1 MTMLPKI
8 VFVSTFLVSSV
19 LYSVLCSFLVTVSEV
34 KTLTAAQYGVS
45 LAYGLL
51 LSLWLASEAGFFT
64 FRSQPRYA
72 TASEDEEAASAE
84 KLMEEKMSSDTEK
97 GAPSPDTPKEDNAR
111 LFFIKSSHLTGLRS
125 AAELVLI
132 MGYIYVCDRTTL
144 IAKGPKMLTKVGFW
158 MTNALILLAGIASF
172 RQNHGMS
179 ADSSMEKLKPLQRD
193 QTEEWKGWMQIM
205 FVLYHYFNEA
215 EIYNAI
221 RIYIAAYVW
230 MTGFGNFSYYYIKA
244 DFSILRFTQMMW
256 RLNFFV
262 FFVCVT
268 MNNEYMLY
276 YICAM
281 HTFFTWLVYFAL
293 YAAHQYNKNNLI
305 LGFKIVVT
313 LGVALLLYD
322 VPGVFHT
329 VMAPFKFLL
338 DFHDPLH
345 PEFTDALHE
354 WFFRSGLDHFV
365 WIFGMLCAFSFP
377 WLDVQLCAIENLPQS
392 QKMLAKLSL
401 FGVASSVGAWW
412 YFTYFTLPKKEYNKV
427 HPYTSFIPIFVY
439 MVLRNLTPLMR
450 RWHMH
455 LFAWT
460 GKITLETYILQFHVW
475 MKTTGINGSPKN
487 LMVLIPG
494 WYWTNFV
501 LITAVYIFISYRVF
515 QITNTL
521 KDLVI
526 PKETP
531 EIFKRGATISV
542 GIGLF
547 YAAGF
552 FLKGSA

>member
-1 MTMLPKI
+1 MTILPKL
-8 VFVSTFLVSSV
+8 VFLATFFAVAVVHGL
-19 LYSVLCSFLVTVSEV
+19 LCSFIVQVSEV
-34 KTLTAAQYGVS
+34 KDLTAAQYGVS

-51 LSLWLASEAGFFT
+51 ISVWLAAEAGFLV
-64 FRSQPRYA
+64 FRTQPRYA
-72 TASEDEEAASAE
+72 SPSEDEEAASAE
-84 KLMEEKMSSDTEK
+84 KLMEEKNASDTEK
-97 GAPSPDTPKEDNAR
+97 ALPSPEPVVPEHAR
-111 LFFIKSSHLTGLRS
+111 IFFVKSSHMAGLRV
-125 AAELVLI
+125 AAEFVLI
-132 MGYIYVCDRTTL
+132 MGYVYVCDRTTL
-144 IAKGPKMLTKVGFW
+144 IAKGPKQPTKAGFW
-158 MTNALILLAGIASF
+158 LLNGLILLAGIATF
-172 RQNHGMS
+172 RHNHGMT
-179 ADSSMEKLKPLQRD
+179 SSTPEAKPLQRD

-244 DFSILRFTQMMW
+244 DFSIQRFAQMMW

-262 FFVCVT
+262 FFICVT

-293 YAAHQYNKNNLI
+293 LAFNKYNRSNPVLFVKI
-305 LGFKIVVT
+305 LCTFAVAVV
-313 LGVALLLYD
+313 LYD

-329 VMAPFKFLL
+329 VMGPFKFLL

-365 WIFGMLCAFSFP
+365 WVFGMFCAFSFP
-377 WLDVQLCAIENLPQS
+377 WLDKNLLAIEYLPSS
-392 QKMLAKLSL
+392 QKIIAKLGL
-401 FGVASSVGAWW
+401 FGLALGVGVWW
-412 YFTYFTLPKKEYNKV
+412 YFNYFSLPKREYNKV

-439 MVLRNLTPLMR
+439 MVLRNLTPVMR

-460 GKITLETYILQFHVW
+460 GKITLETYILQFHIW

-487 LMVLIPG
+487 LMVLLPG

-501 LITAVYIFISYRVF
+501 LISAVYVFVSYRVF
-515 QITNTL
+515 HITNAL
-521 KDLVI
+521 KESVI
-526 PKETP
+526 PKDDWD
-531 EIFKRGATISV
+531 ILKRIVMIVITIS
-542 GIGLF
+542 LF
-547 YAAGF
+547 YGSGVL
-552 FLKGSA
+552 LKSSF

>member
-1 MTMLPKI
+1 
-8 VFVSTFLVSSV
+8 
-19 LYSVLCSFLVTVSEV
+19 
-34 KTLTAAQYGVS
+34 
-45 LAYGLL
+45 
-51 LSLWLASEAGFFT
+51 
-64 FRSQPRYA
+64 
-72 TASEDEEAASAE
+72 
-84 KLMEEKMSSDTEK
+84 MSDNEK
-97 GAPSPDTPKEDNAR
+97 GPPTPEPLKEENAR
-111 LFFIKSSHLTGLRS
+111 LFCVRTAHMPVLRAS
-125 AAELVLI
+125 AEFVMI
-132 MGYIYVCDRTTL
+132 MGYVYICDRTTL
-144 IAKGPKMLTKVGFW
+144 ISKGPKLLTKTGFW
-158 MTNALILLAGIASF
+158 CVNALILLAGVLS
-172 RQNHGMS
+172 RRHNHGMS
-179 ADSSMEKLKPLQRD
+179 DATAEAKPLQRD

-244 DFSILRFTQMMW
+244 DFSLLRFAQMMW

-293 YAAHQYNKNNLI
+293 FIAHKYNRSNLV
-305 LGFKIVVT
+305 LFVKIVIT
-313 LGVALLLYD
+313 LGVSIVLYD
-322 VPGVFHT
+322 VPGVFHA

-365 WIFGMLCAFSFP
+365 WIFGMFCAFSFP
-377 WLDVQLCAIENLPQS
+377 FCEAKLMAIERLQGS
-392 QKMLAKLSL
+392 QKSLAKLGL
-401 FGVASSVGAWW
+401 FGGATAVGVWW
-412 YFTYFTLPKKEYNKV
+412 YVYYFSLPKKEYNKV
-427 HPYTSFIPIFVY
+427 HPYTSFIPIAVY
-439 MVLRNLTPLMR
+439 MVLRNVSPLLR

-460 GKITLETYILQFHVW
+460 GKITLETYILQFHIW
-475 MKTTGINGSPKN
+475 MKTTGINGSPKS

-501 LITAVYIFISYRVF
+501 LISAVYVFISLRVF
-515 QITNTL
+515 QITNLL
-521 KDLVI
+521 KDAVI
-526 PKETP
+526 PKDSAI
-531 EIFKRGATISV
+531 EILKRLALICATI
-542 GIGLF
+542 GAF

-552 FLKGSA
+552 LLKGA